1 MSKVIN
7 SKVLTN
13 TLSITECTDG
23 FWLYDETRGM
33 NLSMQAKSEEAAFV
47 EALEYYQ
54 ERLQE
59 VENDYN
65 NLKAKVDHFIGQVVE
80 DEEDEHYCERCGSY
94 N

>member
-65 NLKAKVDHFIGQVVE
+65 NLKAKVDHFVGEVAE
-80 DEEDEHYCERCGSY
+80 DEEDDHYCDRCGSY